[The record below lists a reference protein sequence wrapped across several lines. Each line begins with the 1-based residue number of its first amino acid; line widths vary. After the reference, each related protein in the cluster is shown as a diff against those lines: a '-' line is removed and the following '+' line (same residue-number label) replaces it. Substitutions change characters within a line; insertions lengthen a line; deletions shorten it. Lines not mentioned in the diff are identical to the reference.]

1 MQTKYSRIQYF
12 PDHRF
17 EDYCLKNVWFHQSII
32 CTFQILFLYIK
43 LETYE
48 R

>member
-1 MQTKYSRIQYF
+1 MQTKYSNILYI
-12 PDHRF
+12 PNHRF
-17 EDYCLKNVWFHQSII
+17 KDYCLKNVWFHQSII
-32 CTFQILFLYIK
+32 CHFQIFLLYIK